1 MSNNV
6 HNVKEWLIAEVAQAE
21 ERLADA
27 QADLDAA
34 RRMLARYEAN
44 QPTPSPASV
53 DEIRLAAIAILRNH
67 GEAIHRQVIHQELSE
82 QGLHISG
89 KDPVANLGAI
99 LSRFGEDFHPH
110 GNGIWGLKEW
120 ERKPVAAQPLVDVP
134 AVNGNGEIHFPSQ
147 HQHPA

>member
-44 QPTPSPASV
+44 QPTPSPAV
-53 DEIRLAAIAILRNH
+53 WMKFA
-67 GEAIHRQVIHQELSE
+67 
-82 QGLHISG
+82 
-89 KDPVANLGAI
+89 
-99 LSRFGEDFHPH
+99 
-110 GNGIWGLKEW
+110 
-120 ERKPVAAQPLVDVP
+120 
-134 AVNGNGEIHFPSQ
+134 
-147 HQHPA
+147 